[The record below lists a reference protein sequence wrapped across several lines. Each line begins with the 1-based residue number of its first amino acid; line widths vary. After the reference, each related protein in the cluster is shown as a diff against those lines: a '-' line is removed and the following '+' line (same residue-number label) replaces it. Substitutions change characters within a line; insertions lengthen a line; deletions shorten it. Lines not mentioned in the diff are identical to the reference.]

1 MLDIFQYDPH
11 SPKKVGDIVGNS
23 EVWTTL
29 SKQIRTNDCSHIVLC
44 GPQGCGKSL
53 FLRIV
58 LEQDRESYHPLLQ
71 IDCTA
76 NAGLRDLRDSLRG
89 FARGSRTNKGDYRW
103 VVLEHADSL
112 AADTQAFLR
121 RMMETTSSTTR
132 FLFECTD
139 AGAISE
145 PILSRSTMITVD
157 APIETD
163 CVYELRRRTDYTV
176 TSQTAAKLYAI
187 SAGNMRNALYYAL
200 SIRWNKEDKIVE
212 RFEEYQEILRHR
224 PETKSSTEWIAW
236 AIEAEK
242 QCRLRGYDCREL
254 MMLGWPGHPA
264 ISYMRSQWSRLGGIS
279 PRAVF
284 YRAIH
289 DIVSA
294 E

>member
-1 MLDIFQYDPH
+1 MLDIPQYDPH
-11 SPKKVGDIVGNS
+11 SPKKVEDIVGNQD
-23 EVWTTL
+23 VW
-29 SKQIRTNDCSHIVLC
+29 KQLAENIRTNDCSHIVLC

-58 LEQDRESYHPLLQ
+58 LEQDRDSYHPLLQ
-71 IDCTA
+71 VDCTA

-103 VVLEHADSL
+103 IVLEHADSL

-132 FLFECTD
+132 FLFECSD

-145 PILSRSTMITVD
+145 PILSRSTMVSVD
-157 APIETD
+157 APTETE
-163 CVYELRRRTDYTV
+163 CIYELRRRSDYAV
-176 TSQTAAKLYAI
+176 SVETASNLYAI
-187 SAGNMRNALYYAL
+187 TGGNMRNALYHVL
-200 SIRWNKEDKIVE
+200 SIRWNKEDQIAK
-212 RFEEYQEILRHR
+212 RFEEYQDILKKR
-224 PETKSSTEWIAW
+224 PSLKDSSAWIAW

-242 QCRLRGYDCREL
+242 QCRLQGYDCREL

-264 ISYMRSQWSRLGGIS
+264 VSYMRSQWSRLGGIS

-284 YRAIH
+284 YRAMH
-289 DIVSA
+289 TIVAA

>member
-1 MLDIFQYDPH
+1 MLDIPQYDPH
-11 SPKKVGDIVGNS
+11 SPKKVEDIVGNR

-29 SKQIRTNDCSHIVLC
+29 AKQIRANDCSHIVLC

-145 PILSRSTMITVD
+145 PILSRSTMITID
-157 APIETD
+157 APTETE
-163 CVYELRRRTDYTV
+163 CMYELRRRSEYMV
-176 TSQTAAKLYAI
+176 CPETATKLYAI
-187 SAGNMRNALYYAL
+187 SGGNMRNALFHAL
-200 SIRWNKEDKIVE
+200 SIRWNKEDRIAE
-212 RFEEYQEILRHR
+212 RFEEYQAILKRR
-224 PETKSSTEWIAW
+224 PKSGSNAWIAW

-264 ISYMRSQWSRLGGIS
+264 VSYMRSQWSRLGGIS

-284 YRAIH
+284 YRAVH
-289 DIVSA
+289 HIVSA